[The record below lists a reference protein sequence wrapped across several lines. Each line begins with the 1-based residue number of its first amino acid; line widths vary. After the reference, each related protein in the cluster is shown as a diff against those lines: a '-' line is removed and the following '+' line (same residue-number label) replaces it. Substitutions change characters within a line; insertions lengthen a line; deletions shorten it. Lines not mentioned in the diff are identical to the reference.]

1 MAEDEPKQD
10 EERKSSPPGDFVSDD
25 LRAQTARFLDELKR
39 RLQRARAEQGPR
51 LVPPKR
57 HG

>member
-25 LRAQTARFLDELKR
+25 LRAETARFLDELKR
-39 RLQRARAEQGPR
+39 RLQRARAEQDPR
-51 LVPPKR
+51 LGSPR
-57 HG
+57 RRG